1 MQCEGHWCAQYC
13 RDLVCRTVPYQGTRG
28 ALSRV
33 NFAQWSKTV
42 MVKVWMRVFTG
53 IKLMMKCEIGIEW
66 MVSWSTQC
74 GRPLPLN
81 RRAGMRVCTMV
92 CLHWGVWWDQGS
104 PMVCCLWLM
113 EMSGT
118 CGCFHDSAIHM
129 CVPLYQSP
137 QSTHTTCQHSVAE
150 VRPWGPDDYSLY
162 TCLLFGDH
170 SFSSNAFS
178 NHSFPLFLLL
188 QQPFLALSTCLS
200 HLLRMHILEE

>member
-1 MQCEGHWCAQYC
+1 
-13 RDLVCRTVPYQGTRG
+13 
-28 ALSRV
+28 
-33 NFAQWSKTV
+33 
-42 MVKVWMRVFTG
+42 
-53 IKLMMKCEIGIEW
+53 MKCEIGIEW

-129 CVPLYQSP
+129 CVPLYRSP
-137 QSTHTTCQHSVAE
+137 QSTHHMPAFCRRSIF
-150 VRPWGPDDYSLY
+150 WGHEDLM
-162 TCLLFGDH
+162 TIHHTLVCCLVIIPSHQMPFQ
-170 SFSSNAFS
+170 
-178 NHSFPLFLLL
+178 PLFSA
-188 QQPFLALSTCLS
+188 PRASSTTIFLPCPLAF
-200 HLLRMHILEE
+200 HIYLESIF